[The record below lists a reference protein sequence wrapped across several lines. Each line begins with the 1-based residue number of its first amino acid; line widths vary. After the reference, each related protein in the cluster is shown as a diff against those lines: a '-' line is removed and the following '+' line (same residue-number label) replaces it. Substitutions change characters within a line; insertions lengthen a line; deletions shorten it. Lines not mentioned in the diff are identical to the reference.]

1 MQATVEE
8 TGGLGRKLRIEVP
21 ASEVDGAIKARM
33 QNLKGTVRINGFRPG
48 KVPMSVLQQRFGEPV
63 REEVTGELMQKTIGE
78 AIQENE
84 LRPVRIDNVDT
95 DKDGENLVFTAEFDV
110 FPAIEL
116 KGLEGIK
123 VNKTVAEITSDD
135 MDKAIQNLRQSRADF
150 EDVERAAKDGDRVIT
165 DFIGKID
172 GEAFDGGAAEKAS
185 VDLGSGSFLP
195 DFESGLA
202 GVKAGEEKVF
212 EVKFPADYG
221 SADLAGKTAEFT
233 ATVHQVQEATLP
245 ELDDAFA
252 EQMGFTDG
260 GVDAL
265 REAVENNLKQ
275 QAEKQF
281 AQETRDQVM
290 DGLYEANKGFELP
303 ATLVDAELEGVKQRN
318 EQAADDDK
326 QSDEELRADA
336 EKRVS
341 LGLLVAEVSRAREIT
356 VDEQRVNQRLFE
368 IIGNNPQA
376 YEMFQAYREDENVM
390 QSLQTSILEEQV
402 VESLLSTANVNE
414 TAKPYTEIM
423 GG

>member
-1 MQATVEE
+1 MQASVEE

-110 FPAIEL
+110 FPTIEL

-123 VNKTVAEITSDD
+123 VDKTVAEITSDD
-135 MDKAIQNLRQSRADF
+135 MDKAVQNLRQSRADF
-150 EDVERAAKDGDRVIT
+150 EDVERAAKEGDRVIT
-165 DFIGKID
+165 DFVGKID

-195 DFESGLA
+195 DFESGLT
-202 GVKAGEEKVF
+202 GVKAGDEKVF

-281 AQETRDQVM
+281 AQEIRDQVM
-290 DGLYEANKGFELP
+290 DGLYESNKGFELP

-318 EQAADDDK
+318 EQAEDDDK
-326 QSDEELRADA
+326 QSDDELRTDA

-414 TAKPYTEIM
+414 TKKPYTEIM